1 MRKKIAIITY
11 SLCGGGA
18 ERTVANLLRYLDK
31 NKYEIHLVLMNSDID
46 YEIPENQ
53 VIHYIEK
60 SNRFESEWRKLVKL
74 PMLAYRFAKYCK
86 ANEIEMVFSVMNRPN
101 MVTTMARFFGLKA
114 QLLISER
121 FYTPYFYN
129 NASMAGRFKTWL
141 LKRCYSKADC
151 ILPNSEGTRDALENM
166 FHINTAYQVIKNP
179 TNIEAIRKM
188 RFEEVADKVDFNKFS
203 FINVAAFREEKNHEL
218 LIDAVADIRNRDF
231 QLLLIGKGILLNAM
245 KEKVARLGLQHKI
258 LFLPFADNPFK
269 YLQRSSCFITSS
281 LTEGFPNILIES
293 MICGLPVIAADC
305 KTGPRELLAPDTAI
319 NKVIP
324 AGEMEIAKYGVLCAI
339 NSKASLVAA
348 MNWALDNPEQLQSYK
363 EKGLEKAGDY
373 DYNKVIEEVSKTF
386 DHYLAKK

>member
-18 ERTVANLLRYLDK
+18 ERTVANLLKYLDK
-31 NKYEIHLVLMNSDID
+31 DKYETHLVLMNSDID

-53 VIHYIEK
+53 IIHYIEK
-60 SNRFESEWRKLVKL
+60 SDRFESEWRKLVKL

-86 ANEIEMVFSVMNRPN
+86 ANQIEMVFSVMNRPN
-101 MVTTMARFFGLKA
+101 MVTTMARSFGLKA

-129 NASMAGRFKTWL
+129 NDSMAGRFKTWL
-141 LKRCYSKADC
+141 LKKCYRKADC
-151 ILPNSEGTRDALENM
+151 ILPNSEGTRDALQNM
-166 FHINTAYQVIKNP
+166 FDINTEYKVIKNP
-179 TNIEAIRKM
+179 TNVESILTR
-188 RFEEVADKVDFNKFS
+188 RFEEVTDSIDFNKFT
-203 FINVAAFREEKNHEL
+203 FVDVAAFRDEKNHAL

-245 KEKVARLGLQHKI
+245 KEKVARLGLQDKI

-269 YLQRSSCFITSS
+269 YLHRSNCFISSS

-319 NKVIP
+319 NKVIA
-324 AGEMEIAKYGVLCAI
+324 AGEIEIAKYGLLCAI

-348 MNWALDNPEQLQSYK
+348 MNWALDNPEQLKLYK

-373 DYNKVIEEVSKTF
+373 DYKKVIAEVSATF

>member
-18 ERTVANLLRYLDK
+18 ERTVANLLKYLDK
-31 NKYEIHLVLMNSDID
+31 DKYETHLVLMNSDID

-53 VIHYIEK
+53 IIHYIEK
-60 SNRFESEWRKLVKL
+60 SDRFESEWRKLVKL

-86 ANEIEMVFSVMNRPN
+86 ANQIEMVFSVMNRPN
-101 MVTTMARFFGLKA
+101 MVTTMARAFGLKA

-129 NASMAGRFKTWL
+129 NDSMAGRFKTWL
-141 LKRCYSKADC
+141 LKKCYRKADC
-151 ILPNSEGTRDALENM
+151 ILPNSEGTRDALQNM
-166 FHINTAYQVIKNP
+166 FGINTEYKVIKNP
-179 TNIEAIRKM
+179 TNIESIRTR
-188 RFEEVADKVDFNKFS
+188 RFEEVTDSIDFNKFT
-203 FINVAAFREEKNHEL
+203 FVDVAAFRDEKNHAL

-231 QLLLIGKGILLNAM
+231 QLLLIGKGILQDAM
-245 KEKVARLGLQHKI
+245 KEKVASLNLQDKI

-269 YLQRSSCFITSS
+269 YLHRSSCFISSS

-305 KTGPRELLAPDTAI
+305 KTGPRELLAPDTDI
-319 NKVIP
+319 NKVIA
-324 AGEMEIAKYGVLCAI
+324 AGEIEIAKYGVLCAI

-348 MNWALDNPEQLQSYK
+348 MNWALDNPELLKLYK
-363 EKGLEKAGDY
+363 EKGLEKAEDY
-373 DYNKVIEEVSKTF
+373 DYKKVIAEVSETF